1 MKQFFFLMVLV
12 LLIAG
17 CQDSSKAGSA
27 AIPKESSV
35 SFMTTDGWAIKGTLY
50 SSPGHSI
57 LLLHG
62 LGDHRAAWTEYA
74 RILQNEGYNVLAIDM
89 RGHGESTKKG
99 NETRTWQRF
108 SVQDFKSM
116 TKDIAAAQAYLEGE
130 NISII
135 GASIGANIALNYA
148 AQGSKI
154 SALVLLS
161 PGLNYQDVTTEDAM
175 RLYKGPAYLA
185 AGKLDGASADAVQ
198 RLDQIAAGPTE
209 PKIYDTGNH
218 GTALLEDEQVQ
229 NSITAW
235 LRKNYAAARR
245 VDNSTNISS
254 ATRRR

>member
-12 LLIAG
+12 LLLAG
-17 CQDSSKAGSA
+17 CQATTLAGSA
-27 AIPKESSV
+27 NALPKESSV
-35 SFMTTDGWAIKGTLY
+35 SFLTTDGWAIKGTLY
-50 SSPGHSI
+50 SAPGHSI

-74 RILQNEGYNVLAIDM
+74 RVLQNEGYNVLAIDM

-116 TKDIAAAQAYLEGE
+116 TKDIAAAQIYLKGE
-130 NISII
+130 NISVI

-148 AQGSKI
+148 AQSSKI

-175 RLYKGPAYLA
+175 RLYKGPVYLA
-185 AGKLDGASADAVQ
+185 AGKLDGAAADAVQ
-198 RLDQIAAGPTE
+198 RLGQLAARPEQI
-209 PKIYDTGNH
+209 IYATGSH
-218 GTALLEDEQVQ
+218 GTALLDDEQVQ
-229 NSITAW
+229 SGITAW
-235 LRKNYAAARR
+235 LGKNYPAARP
-245 VDNSTNISS
+245 VDNSTNVSS
-254 ATRRR
+254 TTRRR